1 MNIEIKYEPG
11 YVYYAPRVYNR
22 TKVIEKTIDGVVYS
36 RNETYREIVIK
47 KRRVAEVVVNWA
59 FGKIPTITHYHDEIS
74 IIDPSD
80 LQFDTH
86 EKAMKFATEWYNN
99 KPNEEYFGYND

>member
-1 MNIEIKYEPG
+1 MNIQVKYEPG

-22 TKVIEKTIDGVVYS
+22 TKVIEKTINGEVYT

-47 KRRVAEVVVNWA
+47 KREIDRIWIDWKI
-59 FGKIPTITHYHDEIS
+59 GKSLDLRYYHDYSNIN
-74 IIDPSD
+74 PFD
-80 LQFDTH
+80 LQFDTY

-99 KPNEEYFGYND
+99 RPNEEYLGYND